1 MRVNL
6 DWLRDWV
13 ELDGNVESIAA
24 DLTTAG
30 LEVDAVE
37 RTTASIENVVVAEV
51 LRVERHPNADR
62 LSVCVVADGAGAA
75 RDRCGLRGVSCRLT
89 CGRSWTYTSSFG
101 SILTPGVYRVTPG
114 R

>member
-30 LEVDAVE
+30 LEVDAVQVQ
-37 RTTASIENVVVAEV
+37 RPVFLDRSTHPWANVK
-51 LRVERHPNADR
+51 
-62 LSVCVVADGAGAA
+62 
-75 RDRCGLRGVSCRLT
+75 
-89 CGRSWTYTSSFG
+89 
-101 SILTPGVYRVTPG
+101 ILPP
-114 R
+114 